1 MAVPGETREKEA
13 DKEMACERGGE
24 MGHCSFPSRP
34 WCRHQPMVY
43 GPLYLL
49 WVAVLA
55 VATGPATCFVVPSSR
70 LRSCSSFFAT
80 ASLPPKLVVGNQALR
95 GRGSPVDERSSSLR
109 QTVYAVIKHGG
120 DDVGGAHGSRQGV
133 PQRQG
138 ESSAKAGRSTG
149 SGGLH
154 SIATQSG
161 TRAGDQVLHASLPG
175 LDVESK
181 VSSAASD
188 TKRVLILMSDT
199 GGGHRASSEALS
211 AALKDLY
218 GDQVWMYS
226 IFSVLHEQIC
236 IG

>member
-1 MAVPGETREKEA
+1 
-13 DKEMACERGGE
+13 
-24 MGHCSFPSRP
+24 MGHYTLPSRP
-34 WCRHQPMVY
+34 WYRHQPMVY

-70 LRSCSSFFAT
+70 LRACSGFFAT
-80 ASLPPKLVVGNQALR
+80 ASLPPKIVVANQALR
-95 GRGSPVDERSSSLR
+95 GRRSPVDERSSSLR

-120 DDVGGAHGSRQGV
+120 DDVGGGAHGARQGA

-138 ESSAKAGRSTG
+138 ESSAKAGRSTV
-149 SGGLH
+149 SGGSH

-161 TRAGDQVLHASLPG
+161 TRTGDQALHASLPG

-181 VSSAASD
+181 VSSTASD

-218 GDQVWMYS
+218 GEQVWVYS
-226 IFSVLHEQIC
+226 ISSVLHELVF